1 MKSRGLVVVLALV
14 LATLATAGVFLYARG
29 VKQNAE
35 GSGSKTNVVVSKID
49 IAANTNLNTL
59 IDSNQFE
66 LKAVPNEDVVTGA
79 IIAVS
84 DLRGRR
90 NSVPI
95 IAGEQIPLARVQG
108 GVVTG
113 GTLGI
118 DVGYQ
123 ALTVALDASAAVSG
137 AFAAGDF
144 VTVYATFTDVPV
156 KQKKNP
162 PAATTGGQQQA
173 QQQAQ
178 QTENVTVVL
187 VPQVK
192 VLRVAVPQNQSGGV
206 QVGQTTGI
214 ITLALEF
221 LPVDAQKFVF
231 AVDQGTAYLSLL
243 PPNGK
248 GTELPPLTVEEIV
261 AGAKKAK

>member
-35 GSGSKTNVVVSKID
+35 GGGTKTNVVVSKVD
-49 IAANTNLNTL
+49 IAANTDLSTL
-59 IDSNQFE
+59 IDSGQFE

-79 IIAVS
+79 ITAVS

-95 IAGEQIPLARVQG
+95 LAGEQIPLARVQG
-108 GVVTG
+108 GKVTG

-118 DVGYQ
+118 DEGYQ
-123 ALTVALDASAAVSG
+123 ALTVALDAPAAVAG

-144 VTVYATFTDVPV
+144 ITVYATFTDVPV
-156 KQKKNP
+156 KQKKP
-162 PAATTGGQQQA
+162 QQPATTAGGQQQA
-173 QQQAQ
+173 QQ
-178 QTENVTVVL
+178 TETATVVL

-192 VLRVAVPQNQSGGV
+192 VLRVAVPQSQSGGV
-206 QVGQTTGI
+206 QVSQTSGT
-214 ITLALEF
+214 ITIALEF

-231 AVDQGTAYLSLL
+231 AVDQGTVYLSLL

-248 GTELPPLTVEEIV
+248 GTELPPLTVTEIV
-261 AGAKKAK
+261 GGAKKAK